1 MKNRY
6 KKLEKDFDSYKWE
19 TEALKMRCE
28 KLTEERDQ
36 LKERF
41 EEAAL
46 ELQQKTGLRNA
57 LLERKLEVLQKE
69 TEQREAILGEVLT
82 LAGMEPQTL
91 SLRIEKLLAQKN
103 EKIEDLRYELARM
116 SKAYDDL
123 LATFESKMIQHG
135 IPVEEIRIQA
145 MPGGRSI
152 KAPSPSGLVP
162 KFR

>member
-1 MKNRY
+1 M
-6 KKLEKDFDSYKWE
+6 
-19 TEALKMRCE
+19 
-28 KLTEERDQ
+28 
-36 LKERF
+36 
-41 EEAAL
+41 
-46 ELQQKTGLRNA
+46 
-57 LLERKLEVLQKE
+57 LQKE

-103 EKIEDLRYELARM
+103 EKIEDLRYEVARM

-135 IPVEEIRIQA
+135 IPIEEIRFQVA
-145 MPGGRSI
+145 GPGARGG
-152 KAPSPSGLVP
+152 KTPTPGTLVP

>member
-1 MKNRY
+1 M
-6 KKLEKDFDSYKWE
+6 
-19 TEALKMRCE
+19 
-28 KLTEERDQ
+28 
-36 LKERF
+36 
-41 EEAAL
+41 
-46 ELQQKTGLRNA
+46 
-57 LLERKLEVLQKE
+57 EVLQKE

-103 EKIEDLRYELARM
+103 EKIEDLRYEVARM

-135 IPVEEIRIQA
+135 IPIEEIRFQV
-145 MPGGRSI
+145 GGTGARGGKI
-152 KAPSPSGLVP
+152 PAPSTLVP

>member
-1 MKNRY
+1 MKCRF
-6 KKLEKDFDSYKWE
+6 KKLESNYEAYKWE

-28 KLTEERDQ
+28 KLAEERDQ
-36 LKERF
+36 LKSKF

-135 IPVEEIRIQA
+135 IPIEEIRIQPMAATKA
-145 MPGGRSI
+145 MKMTTPSSFGR
-152 KAPSPSGLVP
+152 
-162 KFR
+162 